1 MIALCLFCGQLVG
14 VDLFSRRLP
23 MKLFLAVM
31 FFQVLASYS
40 QAKEEK
46 VQAITCQTGRLYFD
60 LAKDQDEDCYKQKIE
75 KTMKVKVC
83 SNEEGYLFDDNKP
96 TDRLYL
102 YKKAWQS
109 RVDTIDYTNELYSTK
124 ILRLNTDLTQFEYQ
138 YKQETFKKKEIK
150 SLKCLGTLLM
160 Q

>member
-1 MIALCLFCGQLVG
+1 
-14 VDLFSRRLP
+14 
-23 MKLFLAVM
+23 MKLFLAIIL
-31 FFQVLASYS
+31 FQVFAQNSN
-40 QAKEEK
+40 AKDEV
-46 VQAITCQTGRLYFD
+46 VQNVTCQTGRLYFD
-60 LAKDQDEDCYKQKIE
+60 LAKDQEEDCYKQKIQ

-83 SNEEGYLFDDNKP
+83 SNEDGYLFDDNKP

-109 RVDTIDYTNELYSTK
+109 RVDAIDYTNELYSTK